1 MSILTTIKE
10 VMMLTNKDL
19 NYLEIQLAELKTK
32 CGRSVESLPTA
43 IYARKSKEDLK
54 KTSLESQIG
63 MCKEE
68 VDNCP
73 LLKLIENSNG
83 VFQDDDESGMFTS
96 KRDGYKEL
104 LNLVKNGVVKVIIV
118 YSRDRLHRRQSSD
131 ENLEVLIN
139 SLGGAI
145 ISVTESYPHNA
156 AGNLS
161 RRVMGVVS
169 QYHAEN
175 TAELVVRT
183 NIRVNAP
190 QCKSCGGVAN
200 YGYSFNENRTL
211 SINEEEAP
219 AVRLM
224 FKRFI
229 EMKSYSQII
238 DELTNLGYKTR
249 AGKPFKQTTILTI
262 LKNPKYKGTFFYNK
276 SDRRKKSER
285 VIVAKFDEVVIPN
298 GIQRLVSDE
307 DFELVQM
314 RLKNRAMTSAKT
326 PNKTADYVLT
336 GVMFC
341 ADCGASYH
349 GRSKVAGRMHHKYF
363 QYVCSSVDNKTTGRN
378 CKSKPLD
385 KDAIELS
392 VANVICETIRQAIEN
407 GQIIDSF
414 ENKIQNSIKREILN
428 LENSKNAVLRKQN
441 QIVNTMCKVTS
452 DDVLKKL
459 EAEFNTTKTRLKQID
474 DSTKTKQ
481 IELAKSKNNIKHFKE
496 KMKSFTAEKLVQD
509 RPVFSLLVKRLIK
522 RITVGDEITIELL

>member
-1 MSILTTIKE
+1 
-10 VMMLTNKDL
+10 MLTNKDL
-19 NYLEIQLAELKTK
+19 EYLQVQLTELKTK
-32 CGRSVESLPTA
+32 IGKSVDYLPTA

-63 MCKEE
+63 MCQEE
-68 VDNCP
+68 VDKCP
-73 LLKLIENSNG
+73 FLNLVRYNNG
-83 VFQDDDESGMFTS
+83 IFQDDDESGMFTS
-96 KRDGYKEL
+96 KRDGYNDL
-104 LNLVKNGVVKVIIV
+104 FNLVKNGVVKVIVV

-131 ENLEVLIN
+131 EDLEVLIN

-145 ISVTESYPHNA
+145 ISITESYPHNA

-190 QCKSCGGVAN
+190 QCKNCGGIAN
-200 YGYSFNENRTL
+200 YGYYFNENRNL
-211 SINEEEAP
+211 EINEDEAP

-238 DELTNLGYKTR
+238 DELTSLGYKTR
-249 AGKPFKQTTILTI
+249 AGKSFKQTTILTI
-262 LKNPKYKGTFFYNK
+262 LKNPKYKGTYFYNK

-285 VIVAKFDEVVIPN
+285 VIVAKFDEVIVPN
-298 GIQRLVSDE
+298 GIPRLVSDE

-314 RLKNRAMTSAKT
+314 RLANRAMTPAKS
-326 PNKTADYVLT
+326 PSKTADYVLT
-336 GVMFC
+336 GVIFC

-349 GRSKVAGRMHHKYF
+349 GRSKIAGRMHHKYN

-385 KDAIELS
+385 KDTIELA
-392 VANVICETIRQAIEN
+392 VAKVICETIRQAVAN
-407 GQIIDSF
+407 GQIVGEF
-414 ENKIQNSIKREILN
+414 ESLVQNSIKREILN
-428 LENSKNAVLRKQN
+428 LENSKNAVSRKQT
-441 QIVNTMCKVTS
+441 QIVNTMIKVV
-452 DDVLKKL
+452 DDELLKKFQ
-459 EAEFNTTKTRLKQID
+459 AEYATTKLRLNQLDGLIENKQ
-474 DSTKTKQ
+474 T
-481 IELAKSKNNIKHFKE
+481 ELALSKNHLKYFKQ
-496 KMKSFTAEKLVQD
+496 KMKSFTAEKLVQN
-509 RPVFSLLVKRLIK
+509 RPVFSLLVKRMIS
-522 RITVGDEITIELL
+522 RIIVGDDIIIELL